1 MGRRNNSPGPS
12 RLMMNPRLSAV
23 PRDSDRRGSK
33 SHLAVN
39 SGIHVQERRDSR
51 NAMEKQLTDKTIL
64 IKDPDGQVV
73 QYEVLGTNF
82 RESVFKKSVPILH
95 PTLAFL
101 FCLLNIVP
109 GLGTFLGSFSI
120 L

>member
-1 MGRRNNSPGPS
+1 M
-12 RLMMNPRLSAV
+12 L
-23 PRDSDRRGSK
+23 
-33 SHLAVN
+33 
-39 SGIHVQERRDSR
+39 
-51 NAMEKQLTDKTIL
+51 QLTDKTIL

-109 GLGTFLGSFSI
+109 GQLSFSSLADI
-120 L
+120 LMN